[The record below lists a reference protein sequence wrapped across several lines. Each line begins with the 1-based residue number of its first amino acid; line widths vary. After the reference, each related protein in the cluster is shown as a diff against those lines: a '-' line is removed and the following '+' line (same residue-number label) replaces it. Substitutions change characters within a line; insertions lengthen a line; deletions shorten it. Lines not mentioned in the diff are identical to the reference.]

1 MKKLFSTILFLGLL
15 LSSNAYANEKIYL
28 CVAESG
34 IDYLTAITPNKMII
48 WYGTKNEKAADIEEK
63 DDRYFAEFDDRK
75 IIFFKRTS
83 LIAETWKKNGNQ
95 SFDRCRKV
103 N

>member
-1 MKKLFSTILFLGLL
+1 MKKLFSTILVLCFL
-15 LSSNAYANEKIYL
+15 LSGNAYANEKIYL
-28 CVAESG
+28 CVGESG
-34 IDYLTAITPNKMII
+34 VDYLTAITPNKMII
-48 WYGTKNEKAADIEEK
+48 WYGTNKEK

-75 IIFFKRTS
+75 IIFFKRTN

>member
-1 MKKLFSTILFLGLL
+1 MKKLLLITVLGLL
-15 LSSNAYANEKIYL
+15 LSGNAYANEKIYL
-28 CVAESG
+28 CLGESG
-34 IDYLTAITPNKMII
+34 IDSLTAITPNKMII

-75 IIFFKRTS
+75 IIFFKRTN
-83 LIAETWKKNGNQ
+83 LIAETWKKSGNQ
-95 SFDRCRKV
+95 SFERCRKV

>member
-1 MKKLFSTILFLGLL
+1 MKKLLSILVLSFLFSG
-15 LSSNAYANEKIYL
+15 NAYANEKIYL
-28 CVAESG
+28 CLGESG
-34 IDYLTAITPNKMII
+34 IDSLTAITPNKMII

-75 IIFFKRTS
+75 IIFFKRTN
-83 LIAETWKKNGNQ
+83 LIAETWKKSGNQ
-95 SFDRCRKV
+95 SFERCRKV